1 MEIII
6 IIIKIII
13 ILIIII
19 IGDAILPQTGT
30 KLTKNAVI
38 NFVHCCGAI

>member
-13 ILIIII
+13 LIIII
-19 IGDAILPQTGT
+19 IGNAILPETGT
-30 KLTKNAVI
+30 KLTKNAVL